1 MSRGL
6 EPAGRRAG
14 RRAPRWRTAPGGS
27 VECRYRS
34 SSSRGKLPGPR
45 RDARVVED
53 QAPGVVDELALEVE
67 SGRRVVVPLVGSV
80 VVEPDVPLFE
90 PPDAQVA
97 RGDKCRWR
105 IGPFADLQPQA
116 M

>member
-14 RRAPRWRTAPGGS
+14 RRAPRWRAAAGGS

-53 QAPGVVDELALEVE
+53 QATGVVDELALEVE
-67 SGRRVVVPLVGSV
+67 SRGSIVVPVVGSV
-80 VVEPDVPLFE
+80 VIEPDVPLFE
-90 PPDAQVA
+90 PRDTQVA
-97 RGDKCRWR
+97 GGDICRWR
-105 IGPFADLQPQA
+105 IAP
-116 M
+116 